1 MIVNEKWISLR
12 DAWDGVNLKMTF
24 TRTVDCRLM
33 NMWLELIQIVSVVE
47 FTEEEDSIIWQYESS
62 VQSLYAI
69 VNNRGVR
76 PVYTPVTWN
85 ISVPSRVHIFL
96 WLLANNK
103 TLTRDNLEERK
114 RLEDKRCLFCNELES
129 VSHLFFLVLCC
140 SMCLEGNC

>member
-1 MIVNEKWISLR
+1 
-12 DAWDGVNLKMTF
+12 
-24 TRTVDCRLM
+24 
-33 NMWLELIQIVSVVE
+33 MWLELIQIVSVVE

-62 VQSLYAI
+62 VQFLYAI

-76 PVYTPVTWN
+76 PVYTPVMWN